1 MVMVFLDNMFAIQN
15 KKIFLLSSLFLV
27 LVSVVLIFTLG
38 LKPSIEF
45 TGGSMTEV
53 VYRESRPELSVVED
67 RVHEGGFS
75 GAIIQPVGDAGLLVK
90 TKDLQEDGRL
100 LLLEKLNVSG
110 DMEEVSFTSI
120 GPSIGHELQTKA
132 TLALIIVSIAIV
144 LFIAYVFRKVSKP
157 VSSWKYGFVA
167 IITLVHD
174 IVLTTGVFAL
184 FGYFAGVEVD
194 MLFIVALLTI
204 LGLSVNDT
212 IVIFDRI
219 RENISLNKTDKPFKN
234 VVGESLKQSYAR
246 SFNTSFSIIIVLVA
260 LTIFG
265 PESTKMFALTLTF
278 GMFFGTY
285 SSIFLASPLLVQMY
299 EWQKRK

>member
-1 MVMVFLDNMFAIQN
+1 MFAIQN
-15 KKIFLLSSLFLV
+15 KKIFLLSSLSLV
-27 LVSVVLIFTLG
+27 IVSIVLIFTYG

-45 TGGSMTEV
+45 TGGSMLEV
-53 VYRESRPELSVVED
+53 SYSNQRPEISEI
-67 RVHEGGFS
+67 ENSIQNAGFS
-75 GAIIQPVGDAGLLVK
+75 AVIQPAGESTLIVK
-90 TKDLQEDGRL
+90 TKDIQETEKQELLQA
-100 LLLEKLNVSG
+100 LNVNG
-110 DMEEVSFTSI
+110 DMEEISFTSI
-120 GPSIGHELQTKA
+120 GPSIGHELKTKA
-132 TLALIIVSIAIV
+132 IYSLIIVSIAII
-144 LFIAYVFRKVSKP
+144 LFIAYTFRKVSKP

-174 IVLTTGVFAL
+174 VVLTAGVFAIL
-184 FGYFAGVEVD
+184 GITTGAEVD

-219 RENISLNKTDKPFKN
+219 RENIQRNVDQIKPFRL

-246 SFNTSFSIIIVLVA
+246 SLNTSLSTIVVLLA
-260 LTIFG
+260 LAFFG

-299 EWQKRK
+299 EWQKNK

>member
-1 MVMVFLDNMFAIQN
+1 MFAIQN
-15 KKIFLLSSLFLV
+15 KKIFLLSSLSLV
-27 LVSVVLIFTLG
+27 IVSIVLIFTYG

-45 TGGSMTEV
+45 TGGSMLEV
-53 VYRESRPELSVVED
+53 SYSNQRPEISEI
-67 RVHEGGFS
+67 ENSIQNAGFS
-75 GAIIQPVGDAGLLVK
+75 AVIQPAGDSTLIVK
-90 TKDLQEDGRL
+90 TKDIQETEKQELLQA
-100 LLLEKLNVSG
+100 LNVNG
-110 DMEEVSFTSI
+110 DMEEISFTSI
-120 GPSIGHELQTKA
+120 GPSIGHELKTKA
-132 TLALIIVSIAIV
+132 IYSLIIVSIAII
-144 LFIAYVFRKVSKP
+144 LFIAYTFRKVSKP

-174 IVLTTGVFAL
+174 VVLTAGVFAIL
-184 FGYFAGVEVD
+184 GITTGAEVD

-219 RENISLNKTDKPFKN
+219 RENIQRNVDQIKPFRL

-246 SFNTSFSIIIVLVA
+246 SLNTSLSTIVVLLA
-260 LTIFG
+260 LAFFG

-299 EWQKRK
+299 EWQKNK

>member
-1 MVMVFLDNMFAIQN
+1 MFAIQN

-27 LVSVVLIFTLG
+27 LVSIVLIFTLG

-53 VYRESRPELSVVED
+53 VYTESRPELSVVEE

-75 GAIIQPVGDAGLLVK
+75 GAVIQPVGDKWLLVK
-90 TKDLQEDGRL
+90 TKDLQEEGRL
-100 LLLEKLNVSG
+100 LLLETLDVSG

>member
-1 MVMVFLDNMFAIQN
+1 MFAIQN
-15 KKIFLLSSLFLV
+15 KKIFLLSSLSLV
-27 LVSVVLIFTLG
+27 IVSIVLIFTYG

-45 TGGSMTEV
+45 TGGSMLEV
-53 VYRESRPELSVVED
+53 SYSNQRPEISEI
-67 RVHEGGFS
+67 ESSIQNAGFS
-75 GAIIQPVGDAGLLVK
+75 AVIQPAGESTLIVK
-90 TKDLQEDGRL
+90 TKDIQETEKQELLQA
-100 LLLEKLNVSG
+100 LNVNG
-110 DMEEVSFTSI
+110 DMEEISFTSI
-120 GPSIGHELQTKA
+120 GPSIGHELKTKA
-132 TLALIIVSIAIV
+132 IYSLIIVSIAII
-144 LFIAYVFRKVSKP
+144 LFIAYTFRKVSKP

-174 IVLTTGVFAL
+174 VVLTAGVFAIL
-184 FGYFAGVEVD
+184 GITTGAEVD

-219 RENISLNKTDKPFKN
+219 RENIQRNVDQIKPFRL

-246 SFNTSFSIIIVLVA
+246 SLNTSLSTIVVLLA
-260 LTIFG
+260 LAFFG

-299 EWQKRK
+299 EWQKNK

>member
-1 MVMVFLDNMFAIQN
+1 MFAIQN
-15 KKIFLLSSLFLV
+15 KKIFLLLSLSLV
-27 LVSVVLIFTLG
+27 VVSIVLIFTYG

-45 TGGSMTEV
+45 TGGSMLEV
-53 VYRESRPELSVVED
+53 SYSNQRPEISEI
-67 RVHEGGFS
+67 ENSIQNAGF
-75 GAIIQPVGDAGLLVK
+75 GALIQPAGEFALIIK
-90 TKDLQEDGRL
+90 TKDIQETEKQELLQA
-100 LLLEKLNVSG
+100 LNIHG
-110 DMEEVSFTSI
+110 DMEETSFTSI
-120 GPSIGHELQTKA
+120 GPSIGHELKTKA
-132 TLALIIVSIAIV
+132 IYSLIIVSIAII
-144 LFIAYVFRKVSKP
+144 LFIAYTFRKVSKP

-174 IVLTTGVFAL
+174 VVLTAGVFAIL
-184 FGYFAGVEVD
+184 GVTTGAEVD

-219 RENISLNKTDKPFKN
+219 RENIQRNVNQVKPFRL

-246 SFNTSFSIIIVLVA
+246 SLNTSLSTIVVLLA
-260 LTIFG
+260 LAFFG

-299 EWQKRK
+299 EWQKNK